1 VHEQSIGETTEALSE
16 RMEGFYE
23 SYLDY

>member
-1 VHEQSIGETTEALSE
+1 VHEQQIGETTEALSE
-16 RMEGFYE
+16 RTEGFYE